1 MNLKTFIKHLLKN
14 KLYTTVTVL
23 GFAISLTFVILLS
36 VYIKN
41 ELAVNSL
48 QINKDRIF
56 RLVNEGGSTFPAP
69 TADLVQNVIPE
80 IESYTRTY
88 SINGLISSSGKET
101 MKAQFLLA
109 DSTFFNMFTFNLIEG
124 KKETALK
131 TKNSVVLSQKFANKL
146 FGDESPVGKEILL
159 NMETPCIV
167 AGIVEDIS
175 KVSNFSEC
183 DVIINF
189 RILADLWSFDEILT
203 SDNYC
208 NFGLYFLAKPNTNL
222 SAKSPQVLELFK
234 KNLWL
239 YQNERVKTVAFEPLL
254 ENYFST
260 LEGRDTVQ
268 NSKTLVTVLFAIV
281 ILILV
286 LAIINYMNL
295 TIAQAGIRAKEI
307 AIKKLL
313 GSSRQKLIILLVSES
328 MLLCLISFIIA
339 VFLSFLAEQVFN
351 NLLKTELNLNNEIN
365 NLTFVISFV
374 FVVFIGFISGII
386 PAVIITRLK
395 AVEVIKGGFRRK
407 SKTIYSNILIG
418 FQYTVVITLIISTI
432 VISKQSTFLI
442 KHNPGFNSQN
452 ITLDNVIRP
461 NQKEAL
467 RNEFLKIPCITNV
480 SYVQGTPIDGGNNNS
495 FMYNDKPVSF
505 QVLVVDSA
513 FFDML
518 KIKITPTGVAYSKEG
533 IMLNRTAVIGLG
545 LDSLPKSFDIEG
557 TILPVLGVLDDFN
570 FESLHEK
577 IGMLMIKQMKPE
589 DDQWSI
595 LVQINSNDV
604 VSTTNKMK
612 EVYSKFTNGIP
623 FDFEFFDETI
633 QSWYEKEKR
642 TSIIVSY
649 FAILAIIISVMGIF
663 ALSLFYNQQRTK
675 EIGIRRVNGASVLEI
690 IKMLNKDFIKWVA
703 IAFIIASPVAYYAM
717 NKWLENFAYKITL
730 SWWIFALAGIIAL
743 AVALLTVSWQ
753 TYKTAGKN
761 PVKSLR
767 YE

>member
-1 MNLKTFIKHLLKN
+1 
-14 KLYTTVTVL
+14 
-23 GFAISLTFVILLS
+23 
-36 VYIKN
+36 
-41 ELAVNSL
+41 
-48 QINKDRIF
+48 
-56 RLVNEGGSTFPAP
+56 
-69 TADLVQNVIPE
+69 
-80 IESYTRTY
+80 
-88 SINGLISSSGKET
+88 
-101 MKAQFLLA
+101 
-109 DSTFFNMFTFNLIEG
+109 
-124 KKETALK
+124 
-131 TKNSVVLSQKFANKL
+131 
-146 FGDESPVGKEILL
+146 
-159 NMETPCIV
+159 
-167 AGIVEDIS
+167 
-175 KVSNFSEC
+175 
-183 DVIINF
+183 
-189 RILADLWSFDEILT
+189 
-203 SDNYC
+203 
-208 NFGLYFLAKPNTNL
+208 
-222 SAKSPQVLELFK
+222 
-234 KNLWL
+234 
-239 YQNERVKTVAFEPLL
+239 
-254 ENYFST
+254 
-260 LEGRDTVQ
+260 
-268 NSKTLVTVLFAIV
+268 
-281 ILILV
+281 
-286 LAIINYMNL
+286 
-295 TIAQAGIRAKEI
+295 
-307 AIKKLL
+307 
-313 GSSRQKLIILLVSES
+313 
-328 MLLCLISFIIA
+328 
-339 VFLSFLAEQVFN
+339 
-351 NLLKTELNLNNEIN
+351 
-365 NLTFVISFV
+365 
-374 FVVFIGFISGII
+374 
-386 PAVIITRLK
+386 
-395 AVEVIKGGFRRK
+395 
-407 SKTIYSNILIG
+407 
-418 FQYTVVITLIISTI
+418 
-432 VISKQSTFLI
+432 
-442 KHNPGFNSQN
+442 
-452 ITLDNVIRP
+452 
-461 NQKEAL
+461 
-467 RNEFLKIPCITNV
+467 
-480 SYVQGTPIDGGNNNS
+480 
-495 FMYNDKPVSF
+495 MYNDKPVSF